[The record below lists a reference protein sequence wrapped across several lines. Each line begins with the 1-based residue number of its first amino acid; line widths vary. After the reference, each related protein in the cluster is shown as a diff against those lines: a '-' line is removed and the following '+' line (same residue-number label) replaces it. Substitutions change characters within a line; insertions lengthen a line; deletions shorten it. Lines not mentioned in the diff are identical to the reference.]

1 MEDEPSHTTRNLRY
15 LKLKVR
21 IYEKSEST
29 YIQSAWILISS
40 IEFQFFS
47 TYLGAYIC
55 ITIFTRQLCGFNS
68 ILGEFSYFSHNIVS
82 DIHVRVNGNEEK
94 ICD

>member
-1 MEDEPSHTTRNLRY
+1 MNGAGHMEDEPSHTTRNLRY

-40 IEFQFFS
+40 IEFQLFP
-47 TYLGAYIC
+47 TYLGAY
-55 ITIFTRQLCGFNS
+55 LS
-68 ILGEFSYFSHNIVS
+68 ILQYSQDSYADSTVF
-82 DIHVRVNGNEEK
+82 
-94 ICD
+94 